1 MAAWSA
7 GWEAALEGQ
16 PEAVQRQTRTLHMST
31 ADGRMFPE
39 VNPELDC
46 SAHPMPEHIR
56 GELVAVPLQFPFGA
70 PAAAPEPRDGAL
82 VAAAA
87 AGLAI
92 AADAAADGAAERAGE
107 GVASSDSSDEGGDGV
122 DDAPSTV
129 EGMRAGSVRE
139 PAARLAARR
148 AQSSSITMEMRLQT
162 KRPSSDSPGGSRGH
176 SGKKSRT
183 PSPPAPALHATGP
196 RRAMAAAP
204 AVAAA
209 VRGGHGSSPVASA
222 VSGRSQRRRRGSP

>member
-1 MAAWSA
+1 M
-7 GWEAALEGQ
+7 
-16 PEAVQRQTRTLHMST
+16 
-31 ADGRMFPE
+31 
-39 VNPELDC
+39 
-46 SAHPMPEHIR
+46 
-56 GELVAVPLQFPFGA
+56 AVPLQFPFGA
-70 PAAAPEPRDGAL
+70 PAAAPEQRDGAL

-87 AGLAI
+87 ARLAV

-139 PAARLAARR
+139 PVARLVARR

-162 KRPSSDSPGGSRGH
+162 KRPSSDSPGGSRGQ

-183 PSPPAPALHATGP
+183 PQPPGPCLARDRSEACHGGRAGRGCSSTWGPWIVAGGTGGEWP
-196 RRAMAAAP
+196 LPTA
-204 AVAAA
+204 
-209 VRGGHGSSPVASA
+209 
-222 VSGRSQRRRRGSP
+222 